1 MAALNLFG
9 LLNHFIFGMPI
20 LQKPSIS
27 LREIISRFQNGVFC
41 SFCAG
46 RRQILLTFFSN
57 GGKFDGHSG
66 QFTGQ
71 IDWRKLKDGSK
82 DTCYWSKLS
91 NRRSPFF
98 FGDVDFDRYA
108 GIFGWESVVYAFVII
123 PLFPVI
129 IYDIVCF
136 IFHLSF
142 LLAIQGKIR

>member
-1 MAALNLFG
+1 MAALRVFST
-9 LLNHFIFGMPI
+9 LNHFIFGI
-20 LQKPSIS
+20 FTSKTIYLCAWNQTEALGK
-27 LREIISRFQNGVFC
+27 NGVFC

-66 QFTGQ
+66 QFIDQ
-71 IDWRKLKDGSK
+71 IDWRKLKDRSK

-91 NRRSPFF
+91 NRRSLFF
-98 FGDVDFDRYA
+98 LVVDFDRHA

-123 PLFPVI
+123 PFFPVI

-136 IFHLSF
+136 IFYLSF